1 MTKKKKPISKY
12 QPWIDAQRHFHL
24 SDEQV
29 LMARELGLNPHKFGK
44 LANVRDEPWK
54 SPLPEYIEELYLKH
68 MKKTTTGSVRTF
80 AQMVRDEKQKKTKP
94 VKTSEAPGAGAVSA
108 TETDPP
114 ETPSVNP
121 APSPGSDEVK

>member
-12 QPWIDAQRHFHL
+12 QPWIDAQRHYHL

-44 LANVRDEPWK
+44 MANARDEPWK
-54 SPLPEYIEELYLKH
+54 SPLPDYIEELYLKH

-80 AQMVRDEKQKKTKP
+80 AQMVRDEKQKKTNP
-94 VKTSEAPGAGAVSA
+94 VKTPEKPGEDAVRT

-114 ETPSVNP
+114 EQPSVNP
-121 APSPGSDEVK
+121 APQPGSDEVK

>member
-44 LANVRDEPWK
+44 LANARDEPWK

-94 VKTSEAPGAGAVSA
+94 AKTPAEPGAGAVRA
-108 TETDPP
+108 TETDTP
-114 ETPSVNP
+114 EHPSVNP
-121 APSPGSDEVK
+121 DSPAGSGDVK